1 MFVEMRMNG
10 VGHLTVDKSM
20 VRYSIWVAFTAT
32 LLLLVSC
39 GKKNET
45 SEETGNSKFLGF
57 VGADS
62 LSKAFEFN
70 EGNPIEISLNAA
82 QIDSKVKLSDLMIDY
97 RLVSLKN
104 WEGGVVGS
112 VDKILFTDSLVF
124 ILDQYTY
131 NSIQVFDLFTGEQVD
146 LFYPTGEGPGEMKN
160 ISEFDLDESNRRI
173 LIYDNYLAKMLYFN
187 FEGKFLFENRLPIRG
202 HSFKIFPDNQL
213 LFSSIGDAN
222 DHLGKTGN
230 SDLFLLDSN
239 YTLRKTYKYPKI
251 NQKLSQYI
259 PRDVIRENGGTV
271 TYFPRFSSELFQIER
286 ENKTLKPLIH
296 VDLGSEGLTD
306 EDLEN
311 LGPEFTS
318 ERREDKKFYGF
329 GFHFVT
335 PNWIGMKFDA
345 SRSELYVFHN
355 LKSGEVLSGKTVDF
369 DFEDL
374 ISFSFPMAC
383 RGNTCITEL
392 SLAHFRDYDL
402 NDFFQKLAKEN
413 GRDYSKIK
421 SFLES
426 VEDFEQ
432 PILLVFTLK

>member
-1 MFVEMRMNG
+1 MFVGTEILG
-10 VGHLTVDKSM
+10 VGPQIVDNSM
-20 VRYSIWVAFTAT
+20 IRCSIWVAVIAT
-32 LLLLVSC
+32 LSLFGSC
-39 GKKNET
+39 SKKNET
-45 SEETGNSKFLGF
+45 PEETGNSKFLGF

-62 LSKAFEFN
+62 LSSEFVFS
-70 EGNPIEISLNAA
+70 EGSPIKISLNQD
-82 QIDSKVKLSDLMIDY
+82 QINSKVKLSDLMADY

-104 WEGGVVGS
+104 WEGGVVGA
-112 VDKILFTDSLVF
+112 VDKILFTDSLAF
-124 ILDQYTY
+124 IFDQYIY
-131 NSIQVFDLFTGEQVD
+131 NSLQVFDLFSGEQVG

-160 ISEFDLDESNRRI
+160 IAEFDLDESNRRI
-173 LIYDNYLAKMLYFN
+173 LIYDNSLAKMLYFT
-187 FEGKFLFENRLPIRG
+187 FEGKFLFEKRLPIRG

-222 DHLGKTGN
+222 DHLGKTGA

-239 YTLRKTYKYPKI
+239 YTIRNIYKYPKI
-251 NQKLSQYI
+251 DQKLSQYI

-286 ENKTLKPLIH
+286 ESKTLKPLIH
-296 VDLGSEGLTD
+296 VDLGSEGLSD
-306 EDLEN
+306 EDLKN
-311 LGPEFTS
+311 VGPEFIS

-355 LKSGEVLSGKTVDF
+355 LKTGEVLSGKTVDF

-383 RGNTCITEL
+383 RGNTCITEI
-392 SLAHFRDYDL
+392 SLEHFREYDL
-402 NDFFQKLAKEN
+402 SDLFQKLAKEN

>member
-1 MFVEMRMNG
+1 MEMNG
-10 VGHLTVDKSM
+10 VGHLTVDNSM
-20 VRYSIWVAFTAT
+20 VRSSIWVAFIAT
-32 LLLLVSC
+32 LFLFGSC
-39 GKKNET
+39 SKKIET
-45 SEETGNSKFLGF
+45 AEETGNSKFLGF

-62 LSKAFEFN
+62 LSKPFEFN
-70 EGNPIEISLNAA
+70 EGNPIEISLDPAK
-82 QIDSKVKLSDLMIDY
+82 IDSKVKLSDLMIDY

-124 ILDQYTY
+124 VLDQYTY
-131 NSIQVFDLFTGEQVD
+131 NSLQVFDLFTGDQVG

-160 ISEFDLDESNRRI
+160 IAEFDLDEPNRRI
-173 LIYDNYLAKMLYFN
+173 LIYDNSLAKMLYFT
-187 FEGKFLFENRLPIRG
+187 FEGQFLFEKRLPIRG

-222 DHLGKTGN
+222 DHLGKTGE

-239 YTLRKTYKYPKI
+239 YIIQNTYKYPKI
-251 NQKLSQYI
+251 DQKLSQYI
-259 PRDVIRENGGTV
+259 PRDVIRENGGSV
-271 TYFPRFSSELFQIER
+271 TYFPRFSNELLQLEW
-286 ENKTLKPLIH
+286 ETKTLKPLIQ
-296 VDLGSEGLTD
+296 VDLGSIGLSD
-306 EDLEN
+306 EDLKN
-311 LGPEFTS
+311 IGPEFTS
-318 ERREDKKFYGF
+318 ERKEDKKFYGF

-345 SRSELYVFHN
+345 SRSELYVFYN
-355 LKSGEVLSGKTVDF
+355 LNSGEVLSGKTVVF

-374 ISFSFPMAC
+374 ISFSFPAVC

-402 NDFFQKLAKEN
+402 NEFFQKLAKEK

-432 PILLVFTLK
+432 PVLLIFTLK